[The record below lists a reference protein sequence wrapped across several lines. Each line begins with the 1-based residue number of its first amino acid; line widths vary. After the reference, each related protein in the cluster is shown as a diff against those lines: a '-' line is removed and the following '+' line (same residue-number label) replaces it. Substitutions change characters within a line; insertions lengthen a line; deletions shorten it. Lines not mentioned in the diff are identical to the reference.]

1 MSESEIKT
9 VSEEEPVSAVAMKPA
24 PAKTARKAS
33 VRKTAAKPSASPA
46 RTASA
51 KKEVKAA
58 PKKAPSPAA
67 KPVPAPKPTHAAK
80 PKKVKII
87 RDSFTMPDTEYAL
100 LAEVKQRCLAGGV
113 AAKKSEVL
121 RAAFLSFAAK
131 PDAIVFKAIKSL
143 TPIKTGRPPK
153 NGK

>member
-1 MSESEIKT
+1 MSESEIKAVT
-9 VSEEEPVSAVAMKPA
+9 EEEPVSAVVTKPA

-33 VRKTAAKPSASPA
+33 VRKSAAKLRLSPA
-46 RTASA
+46 TTGSA

-58 PKKAPSPAA
+58 PKKVQTPAA
-67 KPVPAPKPTHAAK
+67 KPDPALESTNAVKAK
-80 PKKVKII
+80 KAKLV
-87 RDSFTMPDTEYAL
+87 RDSFTMPDAEYAL
-100 LAEVKQRCLAGGV
+100 LAEVKQRCLAGGI

-131 PDAIVFKAIKSL
+131 SDSTVFKAIKAL